1 MENYRYQ
8 IWIADDNP
16 QYRELLKGHLERP
29 DIQIT
34 CFDHSQELV
43 TSLNSLP
50 DIVILDHIYGDKAEG
65 LNSLRAIKS
74 RHPKLTT
81 ILISGQDDPRV
92 AIEAIKSG
100 ASDYFEKDGNE
111 IPAITTSVHKI
122 IDLKK
127 DNKESKIGTKWMKSI
142 AAGAEAWRKI
152 ASILS
157 LMLTLAFTLFQVP
170 LACQG
175 QTINLPEELTIPYSH
190 IIQPDDKIS
199 LSIWNNEDLSIGSI
213 FGIYNSN
220 EVYGKWILVDENGE
234 VSLPLLGSVFIAGLT
249 TTQAAAQLQLAYSKD
264 IKNPVVVVRVLN
276 REITITGEVNEPG
289 NVILDKEKTT
299 LSEVLGNAQG
309 FTDYA
314 RLKKVTLTRRDQDSI
329 QVFPLDL
336 KKMGAY
342 DLSRIYVRRGD
353 CIHIPDKAG
362 KRIERKLPL
371 LIPFASLM
379 TGIGVLVSVSKNRSH
394 P

>member
-16 QYRELLKGHLERP
+16 QYLGLLKGHLERP
-29 DIQIT
+29 DIQVT
-34 CFDHSQELV
+34 CFDQSQKLV
-43 TSLNSLP
+43 RALTSLP
-50 DIVILDHIYGDKAEG
+50 DIVILDYIYGDKAEG
-65 LNSLRAIKS
+65 LNALRAIKS
-74 RHPKLTT
+74 DYPELPT

-100 ASDYFEKDGNE
+100 ASDYFEKDGTE
-111 IPAITTSVHKI
+111 LPAMANSVHQI

-127 DNKESKIGTKWMKSI
+127 QEREDKVGAKWMKSI
-142 AAGAEAWRKI
+142 ALGADTWRKI
-152 ASILS
+152 ASMLS
-157 LMLTLAFTLFQVP
+157 LMLTLAFSLCQPP
-170 LACQG
+170 LTCLG
-175 QTINLPEELTIPYSH
+175 QSMALPEELTIPFTH
-190 IIQPDDKIS
+190 KIQPDDKIS

-234 VSLPLLGSVFIAGLT
+234 VSLPLLGNVFIAGLT
-249 TTQAAAQLQLAYSKD
+249 TTEAAAQLQTAYSKD
-264 IKNPVVVVRVLN
+264 IKSPVIVVRVLN

-379 TGIGVLVSVSKNRSH
+379 TGIGVLISVSNNRRQ